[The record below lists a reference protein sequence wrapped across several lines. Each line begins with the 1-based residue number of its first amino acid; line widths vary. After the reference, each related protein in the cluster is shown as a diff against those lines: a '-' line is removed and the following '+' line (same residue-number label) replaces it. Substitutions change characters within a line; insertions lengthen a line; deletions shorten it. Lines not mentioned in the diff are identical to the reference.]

1 MSEQSSALPDAL
13 IGEGFYKLGYVT
25 TDREAAIE
33 RLQER
38 LGIEKFVPFEP
49 SFEARTADGRSGVA
63 SLRCAFSAG
72 RNLLLE
78 VLQPVEGLVDIFAEP
93 LSGADG
99 FKLVFHHFGVL
110 VDDHDAVKADLRER
124 GVELLLESTGDG
136 PIGFS
141 FVELP
146 VLGQYVEHFHRTP
159 ASMAL
164 IDRVRGEPL
173 P

>member
-1 MSEQSSALPDAL
+1 MSDRLSALPDAL
-13 IGEGFYKLGYVT
+13 IGEGFYKLAYVT

-33 RLQER
+33 HRQER

-78 VLQPVEGLVDIFAEP
+78 VLQPVEGLVDIFADP

-110 VDDHDAVKADLRER
+110 VDDHDAAKADLRAR

-136 PIGFS
+136 PVGFS
-141 FVELP
+141 FAELP

-159 ASMAL
+159 AGMAL
-164 IDRVRGEPL
+164 IDRVRGEPIS
-173 P
+173 